1 MKYGNSLFGVVL
13 IIRKTEHL
21 LKMFITFSDF
31 FFCALSIYSLSIFLL
46 NYLTFLIGCKELFIL
61 NIDFVVEYVATI
73 LSQSFACKRQV

>member
-31 FFCALSIYSLSIFLL
+31 LFCALSIYSLSIFLL
-46 NYLTFLIGCKELFIL
+46 NYLTFLTGCKELFIL
-61 NIDFVVEYVATI
+61 NIDFFVEYVATI

>member
-1 MKYGNSLFGVVL
+1 MKYGNSLFGIVL

-61 NIDFVVEYVATI
+61 NIDFFEYVATI
-73 LSQSFACKRQV
+73 LSQFFACKRQV

>member
-1 MKYGNSLFGVVL
+1 MKYGKSLFGVVL

-46 NYLTFLIGCKELFIL
+46 NYLTFLIGYKELFIL